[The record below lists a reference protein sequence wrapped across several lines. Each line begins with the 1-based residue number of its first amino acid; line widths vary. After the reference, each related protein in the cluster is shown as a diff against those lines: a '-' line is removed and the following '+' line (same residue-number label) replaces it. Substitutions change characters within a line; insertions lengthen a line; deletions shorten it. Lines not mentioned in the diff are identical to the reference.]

1 MICTDISRD
10 GAMQG
15 TNRTL
20 YQTLRARFPH
30 IDLVAS
36 GGVSTLADISALRK
50 MGLFG
55 AIVGKALYTGDI
67 ELKAAIA
74 AAQEDTGDQI

>member
-1 MICTDISRD
+1 
-10 GAMQG
+10 MQG

-20 YQTLRARFPH
+20 YQTMRTRFPH
-30 IDLVAS
+30 VDLVAC
-36 GGVSTLADISALRK
+36 GGVSTLADISALRE